1 MLWVSFLTVQLVT
14 ADRRSEYYL
23 ISVHASRG
31 IPVPGQKVRCVGFG
45 TKGCRDHGLVSRG
58 TSPTADC

>member
-31 IPVPGQKVRCVGFG
+31 IAVPGQKVRGVGFG
-45 TKGCRDHGLVSRG
+45 TRRWPKPWAG
-58 TSPTADC
+58 TQRN